1 MDKLFDAEGLTSS
14 ERYFYTPS
22 AFARKHLCYVQEAG
36 RLKSLKPHTSA
47 REELE
52 SFLFLFVESGSGVLR
67 FEGSET
73 ELHRGWAALIDC
85 RKHYEHESSAT
96 NPWELRWVHF
106 DGARAEALYPLFKE
120 QNGGSPCFALG
131 QQEAEA
137 RELCSQ
143 ILETKGD
150 NSRMTEIRA
159 DAALGRILLLC
170 MEQAGVRQ
178 EQETDISGMREE
190 INESLA
196 ADKTPEEI
204 SRLLAARYE
213 QPFDVLDEQFRKRYG
228 ITATGYIANRM
239 LNKAKE
245 LLRFTIKPLSEVIL
259 ESGIGDEESFRRLF
273 IENENMSPEDYRKRW
288 AQWIK
293 G

>member
-1 MDKLFDAEGLTSS
+1 
-14 ERYFYTPS
+14 
-22 AFARKHLCYVQEAG
+22 
-36 RLKSLKPHTSA
+36 
-47 REELE
+47 
-52 SFLFLFVESGSGVLR
+52 
-67 FEGSET
+67 
-73 ELHRGWAALIDC
+73 
-85 RKHYEHESSAT
+85 
-96 NPWELRWVHF
+96 
-106 DGARAEALYPLFKE
+106 
-120 QNGGSPCFALG
+120 
-131 QQEAEA
+131 
-137 RELCSQ
+137 
-143 ILETKGD
+143 
-150 NSRMTEIRA
+150 
-159 DAALGRILLLC
+159 
-170 MEQAGVRQ
+170 
-178 EQETDISGMREE
+178 MREE

-245 LLRFTIKPLSEVIL
+245 LLRFTIKPLSEVII